1 MAKRVSFG
9 IILLI
14 ALVIVVAIYS
24 VNQSA
29 ITHRLIRNS
38 PDVSLQISTGEA
50 RARRFG
56 LILDMRNAREREELG
71 YYPNSIPVSFDQ
83 LSSEVPFLNS
93 NRAVSILVYSNGDNR
108 AKVAAHALYQ
118 MGYRNAR
125 YITTSYLALMPG
137 SK

>member
-1 MAKRVSFG
+1 MAKRASIGFV
-9 IILLI
+9 LLI
-14 ALVIVVAIYS
+14 VLIVVIAVHS
-24 VNQSA
+24 VTRSSTRA
-29 ITHRLIRNS
+29 

-50 RARRFG
+50 RSRRFG

-71 YYPNSIPVSFDQ
+71 YYPNSIPVSLDR

-93 NRAVSILVYSNGDNR
+93 NRATSIMVYSNGDNR

-118 MGYRNAR
+118 MGYRNVR

>member
-1 MAKRVSFG
+1 MAKRISFG
-9 IILLI
+9 IILLVVLVVVI
-14 ALVIVVAIYS
+14 AIHS
-24 VNQSA
+24 VSQSSTRA
-29 ITHRLIRNS
+29 

-50 RARRFG
+50 RSKRFG

-71 YYPNSIPVSFDQ
+71 YYPNSIPVSLDR

-93 NRAVSILVYSNGDNR
+93 NRATSIMVYSNGDNR

-118 MGYRNAR
+118 MGYRNVR

-137 SK
+137 ST

>member
-1 MAKRVSFG
+1 MAKRASIGFV
-9 IILLI
+9 LLI
-14 ALVIVVAIYS
+14 VLIVVIAIYS
-24 VNQSA
+24 VSRSSTRA
-29 ITHRLIRNS
+29 

-50 RARRFG
+50 RSKRFG

-71 YYPNSIPVSFDQ
+71 YYPNSIPVSLDR

-93 NRAVSILVYSNGDNR
+93 NRAVSIMVYSNGDNR

-118 MGYRNAR
+118 MGYRNVR

>member
-9 IILLI
+9 IILLVV
-14 ALVIVVAIYS
+14 LVIVIAIHA
-24 VNQSA
+24 VNQPS
-29 ITHRLIRNS
+29 THT
-38 PDVSLQISTGEA
+38 PEVSLRISTGEA
-50 RARRFG
+50 RSRRFG

-71 YYPNSIPVSFDQ
+71 YYPNSIPVSLDR

-137 SK
+137 SR

>member
-1 MAKRVSFG
+1 MAKRASIG
-9 IILLI
+9 IILLVVLVVVI
-14 ALVIVVAIYS
+14 AIHS
-24 VNQSA
+24 VSQSSTRA
-29 ITHRLIRNS
+29 

-50 RARRFG
+50 RSRRFG

-71 YYPNSIPVSFDQ
+71 YYPNSIPVSLDR

-93 NRAVSILVYSNGDNR
+93 NRATSIMVYSNGDNR

-118 MGYRNAR
+118 MGYRNVR

-137 SK
+137 ST

>member
-1 MAKRVSFG
+1 MAKRISFG
-9 IILLI
+9 IILLVVLVVVI
-14 ALVIVVAIYS
+14 AIHS
-24 VNQSA
+24 VSQSSTRA
-29 ITHRLIRNS
+29 

-50 RARRFG
+50 RSKRFG

-71 YYPNSIPVSFDQ
+71 YYPNSIPVSLDR

-93 NRAVSILVYSNGDNR
+93 NRATAIMVYSNGDNR

-118 MGYRNAR
+118 MGYRNVR

>member
-14 ALVIVVAIYS
+14 VLVIVIAVHS
-24 VNQSA
+24 VNQSSN
-29 ITHRLIRNS
+29 THHE
-38 PDVSLQISTGEA
+38 PDVSLRISTGEA
-50 RARRFG
+50 QSKRFG

-71 YYPNSIPVSFDQ
+71 YYPNSIPVSLDK

-93 NRAVSILVYSNGDNR
+93 NRAVSIMVYSNGDNR

-118 MGYRNAR
+118 MGYRNVR

>member
-1 MAKRVSFG
+1 MAKRASIGFV
-9 IILLI
+9 LLI
-14 ALVIVVAIYS
+14 VLIVVIAIHS
-24 VNQSA
+24 VSRSSTRA
-29 ITHRLIRNS
+29 

-50 RARRFG
+50 RSRRFG

-71 YYPNSIPVSFDQ
+71 YYPNSIPVSLDR

-93 NRAVSILVYSNGDNR
+93 NRATSIMVYSNGDNR

-118 MGYRNAR
+118 MGYRNVR